1 MLYRLFIFFH
11 IFIYIKF
18 YKIFLEIM
26 SKRKTV
32 RVTESEL
39 VDLIDKIVNETVGE
53 KKKRWIAE
61 QRKAKKSLLETRLAK
76 VESKL
81 RRLK

>member
-1 MLYRLFIFFH
+1 
-11 IFIYIKF
+11 
-18 YKIFLEIM
+18 M

-39 VDLIDKIVNETVGE
+39 VELIDKIVNEAVGE
-53 KKKRWIAE
+53 KKKWWISE

>member
-1 MLYRLFIFFH
+1 
-11 IFIYIKF
+11 
-18 YKIFLEIM
+18 M

-39 VDLIDKIVNETVGE
+39 VELIDKIVNETVGE

>member
-1 MLYRLFIFFH
+1 MP
-11 IFIYIKF
+11 
-18 YKIFLEIM
+18 
-26 SKRKTV
+26 KRKTV

-39 VDLIDKIVNETVGE
+39 VDLIDKIVSETVGE

-61 QRKAKKSLLETRLAK
+61 QKKAKKSLLETRLAK

>member
-1 MLYRLFIFFH
+1 
-11 IFIYIKF
+11 
-18 YKIFLEIM
+18 M

-39 VDLIDKIVNETVGE
+39 VELIDKIVNETVNE

-61 QRKAKKSLLETRLAK
+61 QKKAKKSLIETRLAK

-81 RRLK
+81 KDVK

>member
-1 MLYRLFIFFH
+1 
-11 IFIYIKF
+11 
-18 YKIFLEIM
+18 M

-61 QRKAKKSLLETRLAK
+61 QKKAKKSLLETRLDK
-76 VESKL
+76 VESEL

>member
-1 MLYRLFIFFH
+1 
-11 IFIYIKF
+11 
-18 YKIFLEIM
+18 M

-39 VDLIDKIVNETVGE
+39 VDLIDKIVSETVGE

-61 QRKAKKSLLETRLAK
+61 QKKAKKSLLETRLAK

>member
-1 MLYRLFIFFH
+1 
-11 IFIYIKF
+11 
-18 YKIFLEIM
+18 M

-61 QRKAKKSLLETRLAK
+61 QKKAKKSLLETRLAK

>member
-1 MLYRLFIFFH
+1 
-11 IFIYIKF
+11 
-18 YKIFLEIM
+18 M

-32 RVTESEL
+32 KVTESEL
-39 VDLIDKIVNETVGE
+39 VELIDKIVNETVNE

-61 QRKAKKSLLETRLAK
+61 QKKAKKSLIETRLAK

-81 RRLK
+81 KDVK

>member
-1 MLYRLFIFFH
+1 
-11 IFIYIKF
+11 
-18 YKIFLEIM
+18 M

-39 VDLIDKIVNETVGE
+39 VDLIDKIVNETVSE

-61 QRKAKKSLLETRLAK
+61 QRKTKKSLLETRLDEVEAK
-76 VESKL
+76 
-81 RRLK
+81 LKSLK

>member
-1 MLYRLFIFFH
+1 
-11 IFIYIKF
+11 
-18 YKIFLEIM
+18 M

>member
-1 MLYRLFIFFH
+1 
-11 IFIYIKF
+11 
-18 YKIFLEIM
+18 M

-39 VDLIDKIVNETVGE
+39 VELIDKIVNETVGE

-61 QRKAKKSLLETRLAK
+61 QKKAKKSLLETRLAK

>member
-1 MLYRLFIFFH
+1 
-11 IFIYIKF
+11 
-18 YKIFLEIM
+18 M

-39 VDLIDKIVNETVGE
+39 VELIDKIVNEAVGE

>member
-1 MLYRLFIFFH
+1 
-11 IFIYIKF
+11 
-18 YKIFLEIM
+18 M

-39 VDLIDKIVNETVGE
+39 VDLIDKIVNETVNE

-61 QRKAKKSLLETRLAK
+61 QKKAKKSLLETRLAK
-76 VESKL
+76 VEAKL
-81 RRLK
+81 KNLG